1 MRGFTSQG
9 SLQWSISCLVCVCV
23 FVCIFI
29 YIYTYISI
37 FRIASYRKCSV
48 KIFPEILKNKY
59 LYIIYIHTWTCHFSL
74 SYGRMFIG
82 HVFKFCGP
90 KKWSLDSGV
99 DDGPKICDMK
109 NPSLPAH
116 CILEPGNTWNTSSE
130 IKRFS
135 EKNASNYHCCN
146 NNIFIY
152 FFKNTVYTNI
162 CV

>member
-1 MRGFTSQG
+1 MNMSFFIIVQQNVYR
-9 SLQWSISCLVCVCV
+9 SCFQV
-23 FVCIFI
+23 
-29 YIYTYISI
+29 
-37 FRIASYRKCSV
+37 
-48 KIFPEILKNKY
+48 
-59 LYIIYIHTWTCHFSL
+59 
-74 SYGRMFIG
+74 
-82 HVFKFCGP
+82 CGP

-116 CILEPGNTWNTSSE
+116 CIMEPGNTWNTSSE

-146 NNIFIY
+146 NNICIY
-152 FFKNTVYTNI
+152 IFYTVYTNI

>member
-1 MRGFTSQG
+1 MNMSFFIIVRQNVYR
-9 SLQWSISCLVCVCV
+9 SCFQV
-23 FVCIFI
+23 
-29 YIYTYISI
+29 
-37 FRIASYRKCSV
+37 
-48 KIFPEILKNKY
+48 
-59 LYIIYIHTWTCHFSL
+59 
-74 SYGRMFIG
+74 
-82 HVFKFCGP
+82 CGP

-146 NNIFIY
+146 NKIFIY